1 MLSHIDDVLTAK
13 FAIVEFTGFDGESVS
28 FNPSRRGQDMRMMIA
43 LVAIAVRR
51 MNGDISNHTEAR
63 DKIIRKG
70 EREGFA
76 IFSVQFRRKRNLP
89 FPCGDSVFSLLGGFG
104 MVPQ

>member
-1 MLSHIDDVLTAK
+1 MRAHINDVLTAE
-13 FAIVEFTGFDGESVS
+13 FAIIQFTGFYGEAVICDA
-28 FNPSRRGQDMRMMIA
+28 SRRGEDMRVMIA
-43 LVAIAVRR
+43 LISIPVRC
-51 MNGDISNHTEAR
+51 MDGYVSDNTETSDEIVR
-63 DKIIRKG
+63 ER

-76 IFSVQFRRKRNLP
+76 IFGVQFRRKRNLP